1 MFGNCLEQLSNIYDS
16 VDSIMIT
23 NREGIIEYTAV
34 IDAGKCSIG
43 NEGYTGRHL
52 LEVYPDLTE
61 AESTMFRVM
70 KTGQPIVDEIQ
81 TVTDWNGMTM
91 TISCSTY
98 PIELGNKIIGAVEGV
113 ILLDPEGSPRSKD
126 IQKRQNAKMQEDRL
140 YCLDDLITEDPY
152 MKKVKQQIRR
162 AAEGGSPV
170 MLIGDTGTGK
180 ELAAQSIHSHSRR
193 ADGPFVSQNCSA
205 IPMGLLESTLF
216 GTARGSY
223 TGAED
228 RRGLFELADRGTLF
242 LDELNSMEISLQ
254 GKLLKAVEEQ
264 KIRRIGEERERKI
277 DVRIVSAVN
286 RDTRDILSA
295 GELRRD
301 LYYRLGVVEIRLPQL
316 QERKQDIPVLIRH
329 YIEIYNRQRGM
340 HIRGYS
346 ELAQKMLLNY
356 SWPGNIREL
365 RNVVEYGFNM
375 AQGEELTMREL
386 PDTLLY
392 EKKQVSEAVKPELSA
407 SIPEP
412 DGEHSLT
419 EMVESFEKELIRQA
433 CRTAPSMTA
442 AAEKLRISRQALSYK
457 LSKYGLKK

>member
-126 IQKRQNAKMQEDRL
+126 IQKRQNAKLQEDRL

-264 KIRRIGEERERKI
+264 KIRRIGEDEGTEDRCPHRF
-277 DVRIVSAVN
+277 
-286 RDTRDILSA
+286 
-295 GELRRD
+295 
-301 LYYRLGVVEIRLPQL
+301 
-316 QERKQDIPVLIRH
+316 
-329 YIEIYNRQRGM
+329 RG
-340 HIRGYS
+340 
-346 ELAQKMLLNY
+346 
-356 SWPGNIREL
+356 
-365 RNVVEYGFNM
+365 
-375 AQGEELTMREL
+375 
-386 PDTLLY
+386 
-392 EKKQVSEAVKPELSA
+392 
-407 SIPEP
+407 
-412 DGEHSLT
+412 
-419 EMVESFEKELIRQA
+419 
-433 CRTAPSMTA
+433 
-442 AAEKLRISRQALSYK
+442 
-457 LSKYGLKK
+457 